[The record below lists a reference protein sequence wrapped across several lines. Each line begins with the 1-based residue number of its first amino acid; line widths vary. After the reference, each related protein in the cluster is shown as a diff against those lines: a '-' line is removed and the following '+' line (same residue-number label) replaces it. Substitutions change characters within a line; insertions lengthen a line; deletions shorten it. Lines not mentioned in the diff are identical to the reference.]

1 MRFEDDTDPA
11 TTLVRTPPS
20 HAGERLTYEVSD
32 GRVDDAVAKVREV
45 LGPDEKPV
53 VGPID
58 AIAVETVEDGMRQ
71 YAEENPGQ
79 DPLADY
85 ATTLAMQAHEQKTG
99 ERIDESGRYDLDE
112 NVRDEF
118 LDGEEQPVDEHGNAI
133 PTPPEQPTP
142 KKATASKKAAARE
155 HAAAK
160 D

>member
-99 ERIDESGRYDLDE
+99 ERIDESGKYDLDE
-112 NVRDEF
+112 NVRAEF
-118 LDGEEQPVDEHGNAI
+118 LGEHDAAPADEE
-133 PTPPEQPTP
+133 PPPAP
-142 KKATASKKAAARE
+142 KKATGATKKAAARQ
-155 HAAAK
+155 HAAAHHAE